1 MAANVEK
8 LLLKIKADLADL
20 KQLQVELANVRKQG
34 QETSSSLTSAFA
46 GVAKVFGALK
56 LKGVFD
62 SAVADARNLERTVL
76 GLQATA
82 RLTGNNFR
90 ELNKQVQDLA
100 SDGVLSIDRASQS
113 MKVLLAQGLSANKA
127 FELIDAAKKVG
138 SFNNIVGDT
147 GQSVQDFIKFLQTGS
162 AELAE
167 NLDPSLVK
175 VVKSLGGYEKVA
187 NNAAAKQQL
196 INAVIAKGKSLTE
209 DYAKFLDS
217 GAQAQV
223 NFDSATL
230 KLSQTF
236 GSKLAPAYSAI
247 QNGLAKLK
255 NGITDFVAS
264 FKSST
269 VSIVAGTALAIVALQ
284 GVGGALSVLS
294 VKAGGA
300 LSVLSVKAAAAWA
313 VILGP
318 LSLIVAAIGAVAL
331 ATKALQDRFGN
342 TKGQDLLEERK
353 ALLDIK
359 AKQDLTITQK
369 ERLKQLNGEIAKSY
383 DPILEKLG
391 LQNRSL
397 EDQLRIVRAIDK
409 AREEAKESTEDAVK
423 LETTLR
429 QRIADR
435 EAILKAEG
443 NRTDFSGFTE
453 SQLLERTDRIN
464 RLAQAIEEDK
474 AALAAIEVVGGKGAG
489 ATPLASGSGKFVEAR
504 YTDLETEL
512 KKSLSDFE
520 RTIDIVNAREA
531 KALERLANPEKLK
544 GESAAVYKRRVE
556 KFRESDEFKAQRAE
570 IESRAGQERADAA
583 AKQNEI
589 FENGIA
595 RVRQSQAEF
604 IEDRTTAELEAL
616 KQKTIQEE
624 GNVFRLLNAKQISE
638 KEAESQLQK
647 IREANARKTVKIY
660 MDSLT
665 ASLNAGGQIANA
677 LTKVTRGDAAGFG
690 EGLSGLGGL
699 GSGLSGLG
707 VIEADGTASK
717 YLGAAGI
724 AGTAASAVVGIG
736 SALGSLFGKSD
747 EERRKEAA
755 EQAKRDEEVKKI
767 LEAQEGYQKSLLAL
781 QEAQAQLPFNDL
793 NRQLRL
799 IDIQAQ
805 QKQVAG
811 VAQETIEKERLE
823 ARKTL
828 VSSVIQQKAS
838 AIGEGRLFSNIG
850 STPEELI
857 GVLSEG
863 ERLRTLVTPLA
874 SLLQQLRD
882 SVYNGS
888 AQSTTALQELVF
900 QELTRLGYP
909 SGFRQINATTRFGEY
924 DERLYSTTD
933 ESNLTTQDK
942 LVRTLLQSGG
952 TNFSELN
959 IDIKTAENL
968 LGAIET
974 QLEID
979 KSIAD
984 STKKTSENTKKL
996 DLLDPRKLSFIDL
1009 VRNSVFSQG
1018 LKVDF
1023 QKVQLPTAVSSTI
1036 LASATSPAVPSD
1048 TLAAMRRMVD
1058 LMDEANDYL
1067 AVIAENTNKNSTDDV
1082 DISDNRLIGRINSIK
1097 GRSIS

>member
-247 QNGLAKLK
+247 QNGLAKLI

-284 GVGGALSVLS
+284 GV
-294 VKAGGA
+294 GGA

-520 RTIDIVNAREA
+520 RTIDIINAREA

-811 VAQETIEKERLE
+811 VAQETIETERLE

-828 VSSVIQQKAS
+828 VSSVIQQKAT

-984 STKKTSENTKKL
+984 STKKTAENTKKL

>member
-223 NFDSATL
+223 NFDNATL

-247 QNGLAKLK
+247 QNGLAKLI

-284 GVGGALSVLS
+284 GV
-294 VKAGGA
+294 GGA

-520 RTIDIVNAREA
+520 RTIDIINAREA

-707 VIEADGTASK
+707 VIEEDGTASK

-724 AGTAASAVVGIG
+724 VGTAASAVVGIG

-882 SVYNGS
+882 SVYHGS

-952 TNFSELN
+952 TNFKELN

-984 STKKTSENTKKL
+984 NTKKTAENTKKL

-1036 LASATSPAVPSD
+1036 LASSASPAVPSD

>member
-1 MAANVEK
+1 MAADVEK
-8 LLLKIKADLADL
+8 LLVQIRADLKDL

-34 QETSSSLTSAFA
+34 QETSSSLTGAFA

-223 NFDSATL
+223 NFDNATL

-247 QNGLAKLK
+247 QNGLAKLI

-284 GVGGALSVLS
+284 GV
-294 VKAGGA
+294 GGA

-489 ATPLASGSGKFVEAR
+489 ATPLASGGGKFVEAR
-504 YTDLETEL
+504 YTDLEAEL

-520 RTIDIVNAREA
+520 KTIDIINAREA

-556 KFRESDEFKAQRAE
+556 KFRESDEYKSQRAE

-589 FENGIA
+589 FENGISRA
-595 RVRQSQAEF
+595 RQAQAEF
-604 IEDRTTAELEAL
+604 LEKKADAEMEAL
-616 KQKTIQEE
+616 QQQYNEQIA
-624 GNVFRLLNAKQISE
+624 NVYRLVNAKQISE
-638 KEAESQLQK
+638 RQAEKQLQE
-647 IREANARKTVKIY
+647 IREANVRKAAKIQAESFARTLQSANTLVRGFADLVKAQDI
-660 MDSLT
+660 
-665 ASLNAGGQIANA
+665 GG
-677 LTKVTRGDAAGFG
+677 
-690 EGLSGLGGL
+690 GLSGLGGISQGL
-699 GSGLSGLG
+699 AGLSPKLAALGPVGQGL
-707 VIEADGTASK
+707 
-717 YLGAAGI
+717 
-724 AGTAASAVVGIG
+724 SAVGGIVSIFSG
-736 SALGSLFGKSD
+736 LFGKSE
-747 EERRKEAA
+747 EERRREAEA
-755 EQAKRDEEVKKI
+755 QRLRDEEAKALLQLQVNYTKSM
-767 LEAQEGYQKSLLAL
+767 LEL
-781 QEAQAQLPFNDL
+781 QESQANLPFQAL
-793 NRQLRL
+793 RRQLRL
-799 IDIQAQ
+799 ADLRQQQNILSGIDPAEAERINR
-805 QKQVAG
+805 
-811 VAQETIEKERLE
+811 EEKLSLVQSTLVEQGGKISEGSLFSGTEATAEGLTAFLTERERE
-823 ARKTL
+823 APLIKAAEAL
-828 VSSVIQQKAS
+828 IADVQNVSSVNPNNLNFGLYTQA
-838 AIGEGRLFSNIG
+838 RDRIG
-850 STPEELI
+850 SLGLSQTLREAYFEKLGGLLEQNIQRWIGSLGLSQTLRDYWNRRVRETAANLNFNLGGDTGRVDRLLSETRIDTQRGEEL
-857 GVLSEG
+857 L
-863 ERLRTLVTPLA
+863 
-874 SLLQQLRD
+874 SLLEQQNR
-882 SVYNGS
+882 
-888 AQSTTALQELVF
+888 LQ
-900 QELTRLGYP
+900 
-909 SGFRQINATTRFGEY
+909 
-924 DERLYSTTD
+924 
-933 ESNLTTQDK
+933 
-942 LVRTLLQSGG
+942 
-952 TNFSELN
+952 
-959 IDIKTAENL
+959 IDIKKSTAETAAN
-968 LGAIET
+968 T
-974 QLEID
+974 RKLE
-979 KSIAD
+979 
-984 STKKTSENTKKL
+984 
-996 DLLDPRKLSFIDL
+996 LLDPRKISFIDL
-1009 VRNSVFSQG
+1009 VRNSIFSRG
-1018 LKVDF
+1018 LNVDYGN
-1023 QKVQLPTAVSSTI
+1023 VQLPSTVSATV
-1036 LASATSPAVPSD
+1036 LASASSPAVPSD
-1048 TLAAMRRMVD
+1048 TLSAMRKMVE

-1067 AVIAENTNKNSTDDV
+1067 AVIAENTNKSSTDDV
-1082 DISDNRLIGRINSIK
+1082 DISDNRLVGRINNIRS
-1097 GRSIS
+1097 RSIS